1 MASQHLYNIYVCLVE
16 SPLLATSK
24 VLAEIHTPY
33 ITYPEKGP
41 FGRLSG
47 LTLWRIGPRSLG
59 SPCWRSLQWYVPK
72 TDAASEN

>member
-24 VLAEIHTPY
+24 VLAQTYTPY
-33 ITYPEKGP
+33 ITYPEKGTLE
-41 FGRLSG
+41 RLNG
-47 LTLWRIGPRSLG
+47 LTLEDWTKVTRNSML
-59 SPCWRSLQWYVPK
+59 WSLQWYVPE